1 MGRPQAHLRIALLGP
16 FALEA
21 PGGALVGQLGR
32 KTRALL
38 ACLALAPGKI
48 WPREKLMALL
58 WSDRGDDQA
67 RASLRQALAELRRSL
82 GDPSPLRTDNETVS
96 LDPALVSTDA
106 PAFEDLVK
114 AERFADAVALY
125 RGPLLDGHGVRDEA
139 FDDWLRIERARLH
152 ELAIQAFQGQAEQQ
166 AGEAAI
172 NSARQLLQLEPAREE
187 THRLLMRLHAAAGQR
202 AEAMRQ
208 YRQCRDVLQ
217 RELQAEPDAET
228 ERLHIRI
235 QDGNIPTDAIAIGGC
250 SGPLHDRPSIAV
262 LRFANLSSDLE
273 QDYFADGLA
282 EDLITDLSRIGGLLV
297 IARHSSFAYK
307 DRTIDA
313 RQAARELGVAYI
325 VEGSVRR
332 SASRIRIAIQLME
345 TARGGYLWADR
356 FDRDLED
363 VFAVQGEVASKIV
376 AALADVLPSARV
388 PPKRR
393 APSIEAYDLFVRGRV
408 LTVQS
413 PHTTR
418 AALPL
423 LEKTIAL
430 DPDFAEAHAWLAMNL
445 TFQWIDGRDY
455 ERERVLAAA
464 DRAVSL
470 DPGNADAYFMRG
482 YALAYSGNLAA
493 GLEQFELA
501 LKSNPNHADAW
512 LFLTDLKVF
521 DGRPQEA
528 IRAVEKAFELN
539 PHPHA
544 TYHWLRGFA
553 FYAARH
559 YEEAVRALDHEECRG
574 NGSQRILA
582 AALAQLGRL
591 EEARDVAR
599 QFMND
604 YPEFTMGGWARTQP
618 FRAPGDLDHFIA
630 GYAKA
635 GLPE

>member
-1 MGRPQAHLRIALLGP
+1 MERSQAHLRIALLGP
-16 FALEA
+16 FILEA
-21 PGGALVGQLGR
+21 GGAPIGPLGR

-58 WSDRGDDQA
+58 WSDRGEDQA

-82 GDPSPLRTDNETVS
+82 GDPSPLRSDNETVS
-96 LDPALVSTDA
+96 LDPALLSVDA
-106 PAFEDLVK
+106 PLFEDFVK
-114 AERFADAVALY
+114 AKRFAEAIVLY
-125 RGPLLDGHGVRDEA
+125 RGLLLDGHGVRDEA
-139 FDDWLRIERARLH
+139 FDDWLRSERARLH
-152 ELAIQAFQGQAEQQ
+152 ELAISAFQGHADQQ
-166 AGEAAI
+166 TGEAAI
-172 NSARQLLQLEPAREE
+172 AAARRLLQLEPTREA
-187 THRLLMRLHAAAGQR
+187 THRLLMRLYAAAGQR
-202 AEAMRQ
+202 AEALRQ

-217 RELQAEPDAET
+217 RELQAETEAET
-228 ERLHIRI
+228 ERLHDRI
-235 QDGNIPTDAIAIGGC
+235 QNTSDPATVVTGSPPGLAR
-250 SGPLHDRPSIAV
+250 DRPSIAV
-262 LRFANLSSDLE
+262 LRFTNMSSDPE

-282 EDLITDLSRIGGLLV
+282 EDLITDLSKVSGLLV
-297 IARHSSFAYK
+297 IAKHSSFAYR
-307 DRTIDA
+307 DRTVDA

-332 SASRIRIAIQLME
+332 AASRIRIAIQLME
-345 TARGGYLWADR
+345 TAGGGYLWADR
-356 FDRDLED
+356 FDRELED
-363 VFAVQGEVASKIV
+363 VFAVQDEVASKIV
-376 AALADVLPSARV
+376 AALAGVLPSARS

-413 PHTTR
+413 PYTTR

-423 LEKTIAL
+423 LEKAIEL

-455 ERERVLAAA
+455 ERDRVLAAA

-482 YALAYSGNLAA
+482 YALAYSGSVAD
-493 GLEQFELA
+493 GLRQFELA

-512 LFLTDLKVF
+512 LYLTDLEVF
-521 DGRPQEA
+521 DGRPRDA

-539 PHPHA
+539 PYPHA

-553 FYAARH
+553 FYAAGR
-559 YEEAVRALDHEECRG
+559 YEEVARALDHDACRG

-582 AALAQLGRL
+582 AALARLGRL
-591 EEARDVAR
+591 KEARDVAR

-604 YPEFTMGGWARTQP
+604 YPEFTVSGWAKTQP
-618 FRAPGDLDHFIA
+618 FRDPKDLRHFVD
-630 GYAKA
+630 GYLKA
-635 GLPE
+635 GLPLE